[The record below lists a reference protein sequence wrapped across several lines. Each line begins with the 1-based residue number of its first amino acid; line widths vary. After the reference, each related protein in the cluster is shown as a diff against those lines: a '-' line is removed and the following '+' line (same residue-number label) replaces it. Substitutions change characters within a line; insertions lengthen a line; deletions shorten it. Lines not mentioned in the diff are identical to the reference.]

1 MYRCDDR
8 RWNREHATSHQ
19 PGEQKASKSFAHP
32 VWLPAAES
40 RGATWA
46 GQTVA
51 CRLDILTCFP
61 QQKNNQ
67 QENQT
72 LLNIQELVIKDMK
85 FK

>member
-1 MYRCDDR
+1 MTGSGTEVTQRVANLE
-8 RWNREHATSHQ
+8 NRK
-19 PGEQKASKSFAHP
+19 PASASAQP

-51 CRLDILTCFP
+51 YRLDILTRFP
-61 QQKNNQ
+61 QQKNYQ

-72 LLNIQELVIKDMK
+72 LLNIQELVIDDMK